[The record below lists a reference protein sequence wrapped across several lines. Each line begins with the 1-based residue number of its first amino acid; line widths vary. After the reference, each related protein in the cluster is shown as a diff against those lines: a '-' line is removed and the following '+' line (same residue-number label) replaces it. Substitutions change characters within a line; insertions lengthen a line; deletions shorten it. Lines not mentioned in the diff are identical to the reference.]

1 MLQQGNIIGIL
12 FFSIILGSIIGFLI
26 RNFKPAFYIM
36 GDCGSNLLG
45 FIISILS
52 LYSFKEVD
60 MGINI
65 MYPLIF
71 LSVPLLDMFFVISKR
86 ILNKKSPF
94 YPDRNHLHHR
104 LLKIGFNEFN
114 TVQMIY
120 FIVLFTLLI
129 LIFKIKIS

>member
-1 MLQQGNIIGIL
+1 
-12 FFSIILGSIIGFLI
+12 
-26 RNFKPAFYIM
+26 M

-120 FIVLFTLLI
+120 FIVMFTLLI